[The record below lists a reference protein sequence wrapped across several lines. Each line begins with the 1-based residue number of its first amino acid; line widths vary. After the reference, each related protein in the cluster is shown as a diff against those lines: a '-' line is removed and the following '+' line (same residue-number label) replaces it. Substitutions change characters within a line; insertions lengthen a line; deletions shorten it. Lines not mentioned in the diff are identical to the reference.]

1 MSYIQKYEGA
11 SELAGFRSIVK
22 KNAKALCSERDTS
35 VDPTY
40 RGDFTNFRVGFVSY
54 KGGEVKGFVVGL
66 DKSGKGYI
74 ELLCGEGHGTRLMNS
89 ITEWYKNNG
98 YKSMTLLPVSHG
110 LVNYYEGHGFT
121 CTKRDRNGDVTCMEK
136 KIKPYSSSSN
146 NLASSMSNL
155 NIKST
160 STSTSSRLPNGCA
173 KLREYSKYVNDLES
187 YAASDLKGFVKDC
200 SLASGSAPTKSKAI
214 EIIKSTIRQYKSQY
228 NL

>member
-1 MSYIQKYEGA
+1 MSIVQKYEGA
-11 SELAGFRSIVK
+11 SELSEFRSIVK
-22 KNAKALCSERDTS
+22 KNAKALCSQRATS
-35 VDPTY
+35 VDSNY
-40 RGDFTNFRVGFVSY
+40 RGVFTNFKVGFVSY
-54 KGGEVKGFVVGL
+54 EGDKVMGFIVGL

-74 ELLCGEGHGTRLMNS
+74 DLVCGRGHGKRLFAS
-89 ITEWYKNNG
+89 ITKWYKNNG
-98 YKSMTLLPVSHG
+98 YTSMTLMPVSDG
-110 LVNYYEGHGFT
+110 LTDYYERNGFI

-136 KIKPYSSSSN
+136 TIKPSSSSSN
-146 NLASSMSNL
+146 NLTSSMSNL

-187 YAASDLKGFVKDC
+187 YAASDLKEFVKDC

-214 EIIKSTIRQYKSQY
+214 EIIKSTVRKYKSQY